1 VRRNKKP
8 MAALLLALAMAMPGW
23 RAAHAQ
29 PGEMPRATPGSVGLQ
44 ADKLEVLARR
54 LDKEVEARQLA
65 GAVLLVARQGKVAFT
80 HTVGSLDAAAGKPM
94 TEDAIFRIYSMTK
107 PVTVA
112 AALALVDDGKLG
124 LDVPVATYLPEWAAM
139 RVAGTAAPA
148 ARAMT
153 VRDLMR
159 HTAGL
164 DYGHVAPD
172 SERARLLQEAYRRSR
187 PDMTNTEL
195 AQMLSQ
201 LPLAAE
207 PGTVWNYGNG
217 LEVLGRVVE
226 VVSGKPLG
234 AFMAERLFAPLDMR
248 DTAFF
253 WTDEARRSRMAEPIA
268 GDHLL
273 FGRPMFDPRVPR
285 RAELGGEGLV
295 STARDYARFLQMLIN
310 GGELQGRRVLSAAS
324 VAEMTRDQLAG
335 IERGSAYTPSA
346 LYTFGLGFAVR
357 TAGRDVLPAGEPG
370 DYAWGGA
377 GGTYFWGDPQNQM
390 LVVLMVQAPRVGRSL
405 RPVLRQAVYDALQR

>member
-1 VRRNKKP
+1 MRHNKKP
-8 MAALLLALAMAMPGW
+8 MAALLLALATALLCLP
-23 RAAHAQ
+23 AVHAQ
-29 PGEMPRATPGSVGLQ
+29 PSELPRATPESVGLQ
-44 ADKLEVLARR
+44 AGKLDALAQR
-54 LDKEVEARQLA
+54 LRTEVEAKQLA
-65 GAVLLVARQGKVAFT
+65 GAVLLVARQGKVVFT
-80 HTVGSLDAAAGKPM
+80 HTVGSLDPAAGKPM

-112 AALALVDDGKLG
+112 AALVLVDDGKLA
-124 LDVPVATYLPEWAAM
+124 LDAPVANYLPELGAL
-139 RVAGTAAPA
+139 RVVGADAPA
-148 ARAMT
+148 TRAMT

-164 DYGHVAPD
+164 DYGHVAPN
-172 SERARLLQEAYRRSR
+172 SERARLLQEAYRRSPR
-187 PDMTNTEL
+187 DMRNAEFV
-195 AQMLSQ
+195 QMLAQ

-226 VVSGKPLG
+226 VVSDKPLG

-253 WTDEARRSRMAEPIA
+253 WTDEARRARMAEPVA

-273 FGRPMFDPRVPR
+273 FGMPMFDPRVPR

-295 STARDYARFLQMLIN
+295 STARDYARFLQMLLN
-310 GGELQGRRVLSAAS
+310 GGELQGRRVLSRAS

-335 IERGSAYTPSA
+335 IARGPAYTPTP

-357 TAGRDVLPAGEPG
+357 TAGRDVQPAGEPG

-377 GGTYFWGDPQNQM
+377 GGTYFWGDPQNQL

>member
-1 VRRNKKP
+1 MRHTSKP
-8 MAALLLALAMAMPGW
+8 VAALLLALATILFCGP
-23 RAAHAQ
+23 AAQAQ
-29 PGEMPRATPGSVGLQ
+29 PGELPRAAPESVGLQ
-44 ADKLEVLARR
+44 SAKLDALAQR
-54 LDKEVEARQLA
+54 LRSEVEAKQLA
-65 GAVLLVARQGKVAFT
+65 GAVLLVARQGKVVFT
-80 HTVGSLDAAAGKPM
+80 QSVGSLDVAAGKPM

-112 AALALVDDGKLG
+112 AALALVDDGKLS
-124 LDVPVATYLPEWAAM
+124 LDAPVATYLPELGGL
-139 RVAGTAAPA
+139 RVAGADAPST
-148 ARAMT
+148 RAMT

-164 DYGHVAPD
+164 DYGHVAPN
-172 SERARLLQEAYRRSR
+172 SERARLLREAYGRSPR
-187 PDMTNTEL
+187 DMNNTEFVK
-195 AQMLSQ
+195 MLSQ

-226 VVSGKPLG
+226 VVSGKTLG

-253 WTDEARRSRMAEPIA
+253 WTDEPRRARIAEPIA

-273 FGRPMFDPRVPR
+273 FGMPMFDPRVPR

-295 STARDYARFLQMLIN
+295 STARDYARFLQMLLN
-310 GGELQGRRVLSAAS
+310 GGELHGRRVLSKAS
-324 VAEMTRDQLAG
+324 VTEMTSDQLAG
-335 IERGSAYTPSA
+335 IARGQAYTPSA

-357 TAGRDVLPAGEPG
+357 TAGRDILPAGEPG
-370 DYAWGGA
+370 DYAWSGA
-377 GGTYFWGDPQNQM
+377 GGTYFWGDPQNQL

-405 RPVLRQAVYDALQR
+405 RPVLRQVVYDALQR